1 MKRIL
6 LLVFY
11 LFTFSPFHLLLAQ
24 NDGFQ
29 NLREYFASYTNPSF
43 PNLKTIKVEDIIVNT
58 NEKHLTI
65 VLSDNFIAQPLTPL
79 VVGDLYMEIKRLLPM
94 PYNTYDVSIF
104 AKDTPIEQLIPTS
117 MMDRADTARVYKK
130 ELYRGNPWVTPLS
143 RPYNIKKGLQGRHL
157 SVCHSHGKYFNFD
170 KQEWVWQR
178 PRLFCTTEDMFTQ
191 TFVVPYLIPMLQ
203 NAGAVVFTPRE
214 RDWQKQEIIVDNDYI

>member
-29 NLREYFASYTNPSF
+29 NLREYFANYTNPYF

-130 ELYRGNPWVTPLS
+130 EQPP
-143 RPYNIKKGLQGRHL
+143 I
-157 SVCHSHGKYFNFD
+157 
-170 KQEWVWQR
+170 
-178 PRLFCTTEDMFTQ
+178 
-191 TFVVPYLIPMLQ
+191 
-203 NAGAVVFTPRE
+203 
-214 RDWQKQEIIVDNDYI
+214 

>member
-6 LLVFY
+6 FLVFY

-29 NLREYFASYTNPSF
+29 NLREYFANYTNPSF
-43 PNLKTIKVEDIIVNT
+43 PNLKTIKVEDIITNN

-79 VVGDLYMEIKRLLPM
+79 VVGDLYTEVKRLLPM

-117 MMDRADTARVYKK
+117 MMDRADTARVYRR
-130 ELYRGNPWVTPLS
+130 ELYKGNPWVTPMN

-157 SVCHSHGKYFNFD
+157 SVCARCAFEVNAHS
-170 KQEWVWQR
+170 
-178 PRLFCTTEDMFTQ
+178 P
-191 TFVVPYLIPMLQ
+191 
-203 NAGAVVFTPRE
+203 
-214 RDWQKQEIIVDNDYI
+214 